1 MRSRTR
7 IRRVS
12 TVVALLGPV
21 RRPAAAALVSCT
33 LWTLSA
39 MAGNAQTVR
48 GDGAR
53 QLPVAVPGSL
63 QNPAF
68 SPDDGRLVLTSFVNG
83 YNVGP
88 SEVHVFDLDSE
99 GAGLLTSAPDS
110 DSVNLPGTCWNG
122 TVGRVTFSSDRED
135 VDEVWTVADD
145 GTDAFRVT
153 RHTTQHRFFE
163 PSYSPDG
170 AWIVFEAQA
179 TADDRGRLWKVR
191 ADGTGLTA
199 LTDGAAGHDDRQP
212 NFSPAGG
219 RIVFQRLAAGST
231 DWNLY
236 TMAEDGSDLRQVT
249 FDPADDTDATW
260 SPDGRWLV
268 YSSEHGG
275 LPFANL
281 FIVPAGGG
289 TPLRVTF
296 DTARYDGAPS
306 WSGDGR
312 RIAFES
318 SAGDPDGSAGT
329 TLWLIDV
336 PLIFAD
342 GFESGD
348 TAAWSAALGSKLAA
362 KTRQQSPNLGSQGSP
377 SDGQGISKSI
387 SSGSLASPTCSNHSG
402 PISDVQG
409 PWHG

>member
-1 MRSRTR
+1 MRSRTP
-7 IRRVS
+7 IHRVS
-12 TVVALLGPV
+12 TVVALLGPA
-21 RRPAAAALVSCT
+21 RRPAAAALVSWT
-33 LWTLSA
+33 LWTLLA

-53 QLPVAVPGSL
+53 QLPVTVPGSL

-68 SPDDGRLVLTSFVNG
+68 SPDGGRLVLTSFVNG

-88 SEVHVFDLDSE
+88 SEVYVFDLDSQA
-99 GAGLLTSAPDS
+99 AGLLTSAPDS

-135 VDEVWTVADD
+135 VDEVWTIADD

-153 RHTTQHRFFE
+153 RHTTQHRFIE

-179 TADDRGRLWKVR
+179 TADDRGSLWKVR
-191 ADGTGLTA
+191 ADGTGLFA

-219 RIVFQRLAAGST
+219 RIVFQRLAVGST

-275 LPFANL
+275 LAFANL
-281 FIVPAGGG
+281 FMVPAGGG

-296 DTARYDGAPS
+296 DSTRYDGAPS

-318 SAGDPDGSAGT
+318 SAGAPDGSAGT
-329 TLWLIDV
+329 SLWLIDV
-336 PLIFAD
+336 PPIFAD

-348 TAAWSAALGSKLAA
+348 TAAWSA
-362 KTRQQSPNLGSQGSP
+362 TR
-377 SDGQGISKSI
+377 
-387 SSGSLASPTCSNHSG
+387 
-402 PISDVQG
+402 
-409 PWHG
+409 